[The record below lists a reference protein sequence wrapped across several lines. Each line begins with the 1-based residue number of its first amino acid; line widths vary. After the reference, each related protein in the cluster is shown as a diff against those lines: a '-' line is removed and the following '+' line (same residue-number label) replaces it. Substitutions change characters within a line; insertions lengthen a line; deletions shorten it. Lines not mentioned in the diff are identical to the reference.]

1 MTQKSKFTSQIVF
14 GLDIGTRSIVGTI
27 GYKAKDDF
35 IVVAQKTMEH
45 ETRAMMDGQIHDIQ
59 KVSETIKTIK
69 EELEQ
74 SEQLELREV
83 CIAAAGRVLK
93 TILLTIEYDFQGE
106 KNITEEDLYTVNSK
120 GVEKAYEEFAK
131 EYGSEEK
138 FYCVG
143 YSVVKYYLNHNP
155 INKPVGHKAKAIQV
169 ELIAT
174 FLPDDVVDGLY
185 KAVEGAG
192 LSVQNLTLEP
202 IAAIQVAIPEM
213 YRMLNIALIDV
224 GAGTSDIS
232 ITKDG
237 SIVAYGMLPYAG
249 DKITEDIA
257 RYCLVDF
264 QTAEKI
270 KISMMSE
277 EEIQY
282 IDIMCLPQIV
292 KRETIYQIIEPTV
305 STMARE
311 TADKIKELNGG
322 KPVSAVFVV
331 GGGGKIYGYTQ
342 KVAEELGIQ
351 AERVALRGEEVMRNI
366 QFLDSSIKKDSLLV
380 TPIGI
385 CLSFYEQSNNFI
397 HVTLNG
403 KRIKLYDNSKL
414 AVVDAA
420 IGAEFPNEGLF
431 PKRGKELNFSI
442 NGKNRLQRG
451 YAGESAIIL
460 VNGKTADIHTP
471 IHSNDVISIV
481 ESTAGEEAKL
491 EIQQLPEFGDNLKV
505 YVNDQLILLPKF
517 AMVNGELQSG
527 YYEIKEGDQIE
538 ILNYYTLKQ
547 VADFMDLVLES
558 HVSLYVNNKRA
569 DLNEKVYEN
578 FSIHLKEESFEE
590 KLVEDNSTQNE
601 HVQVDMNLDSQEK
614 EIVQADGETEI
625 SVIVNH
631 RPVFLTG
638 KPYYIFVDI
647 FDYYDFD
654 LSKSQGKAIVT
665 MLNGRSAE
673 YMETLKSGDQI
684 DIYWKES

>member
-106 KNITEEDLYTVNSK
+106 KNITEEDLNTVNSK

-249 DKITEDIA
+249 DKITEEIA

-351 AERVALRGEEVMRNI
+351 AERAALRGEEVMRNI

-517 AMVNGELQSG
+517 AMVNRELQSG

-590 KLVEDNSTQNE
+590 KLVEDNSTQKE
-601 HVQVDMNLDSQEK
+601 HVKVDINLDSQEK

>member
-249 DKITEDIA
+249 DKITEEIA

-569 DLNEKVYEN
+569 ELNEKVYEN
-578 FSIHLKEESFEE
+578 FSIHLKKESFEE

>member
-1 MTQKSKFTSQIVF
+1 
-14 GLDIGTRSIVGTI
+14 LDIKR
-27 GYKAKDDF
+27 
-35 IVVAQKTMEH
+35 
-45 ETRAMMDGQIHDIQ
+45 
-59 KVSETIKTIK
+59 
-69 EELEQ
+69 
-74 SEQLELREV
+74 
-83 CIAAAGRVLK
+83 
-93 TILLTIEYDFQGE
+93 
-106 KNITEEDLYTVNSK
+106 
-120 GVEKAYEEFAK
+120 
-131 EYGSEEK
+131 
-138 FYCVG
+138 
-143 YSVVKYYLNHNP
+143 
-155 INKPVGHKAKAIQV
+155 KAIQV

-249 DKITEDIA
+249 DKITEEIA

-277 EEIQY
+277 DEIQY

-305 STMARE
+305 SAMASE

-342 KVAEELGIQ
+342 KVAEVLGIQ
-351 AERVALRGEEVMRNI
+351 PERVALRGEEVMRNI
-366 QFLDSSIKKDSLLV
+366 QFLDSTIKKDSLLV

-431 PKRGKELNFSI
+431 PKRGKELNYSI

-451 YAGESAIIL
+451 HSGESAIIL
-460 VNGKTADIHTP
+460 LNGKAVDIHTS
-471 IHSNDVISIV
+471 IHSNDVISIL

-491 EIQQLPEFGDNLKV
+491 EIQQLPEFGDTLKV

-517 AMVNGELQSG
+517 ALVNGELQSG

-578 FSIHLKEESFEE
+578 FSIHLKEQSFEE
-590 KLVEDNSTQNE
+590 KLVEDNPAQNE
-601 HVQVDMNLDSQEK
+601 HVHVEMNLDSQEK

-638 KPYYIFVDI
+638 KLYYIFVDI

>member
-93 TILLTIEYDFQGE
+93 TILLTVEYDFQGE

-249 DKITEDIA
+249 DKITEEIA

-366 QFLDSSIKKDSLLV
+366 QFLDSTIKKDSLLV

-451 YAGESAIIL
+451 HAGESAIIL

-491 EIQQLPEFGDNLKV
+491 EIQQLPEFGDTLKV

-517 AMVNGELQSG
+517 ALVNGELQSG

-547 VADFMDLVLES
+547 VADFMDIVLES

-569 DLNEKVYEN
+569 NLSEKVYEN
-578 FSIHLKEESFEE
+578 FSIHLKEEPFEE
-590 KLVEDNSTQNE
+590 KSVEDNPTQNKNM
-601 HVQVDMNLDSQEK
+601 QVEVNLDSQEK